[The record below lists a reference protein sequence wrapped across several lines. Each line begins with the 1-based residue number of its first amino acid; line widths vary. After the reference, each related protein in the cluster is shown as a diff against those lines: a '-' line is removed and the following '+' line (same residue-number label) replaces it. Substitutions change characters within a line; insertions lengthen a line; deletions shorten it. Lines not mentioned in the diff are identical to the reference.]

1 MKIKSIIYAGMMI
14 ALVFVATYVIK
25 IPIPFTQG
33 YIHAGD
39 AMIFLSAILFGPL
52 IGGLAGGIGSA
63 MADLFGGYAIWAFPT
78 LIIKFFMGYLV
89 GFFGY
94 RTEKRKKSTKFYISI
109 SGLAIWATFGFWV
122 SNTLTNLLVNIQDK
136 EKAAELMQQMEIST
150 QEALISTISNVKT
163 TIIVAS
169 IIIPF
174 IILMAVFSIF
184 ISIFTYNSTY
194 NSLLEER
201 KEFGME
207 IVSYTEGMLSRLD
220 QRVEN
225 NEMTL
230 EEAQAM
236 ARDLIRNMHFED
248 GNYIFGYDYDGNIV
262 IPFQSREVGENLMST
277 KDQDGNFLLKDLIA
291 VANQGGGYHTY
302 FWPLPGEEGVGEKV
316 SYVLP
321 FNKWGWWFGA
331 GVYVDQV
338 KEKAFN
344 NFIVQMKHQI
354 V

>member
-1 MKIKSIIYAGMMI
+1 MMI

-174 IILMAVFSIF
+174 IILILNLWLKNKDKDLFSFSTLIGMALSGLWMVIAYFFIEILIYGNSI
-184 ISIFTYNSTY
+184 
-194 NSLLEER
+194 
-201 KEFGME
+201 MP
-207 IVSYTEGMLSRLD
+207 
-220 QRVEN
+220 
-225 NEMTL
+225 
-230 EEAQAM
+230 
-236 ARDLIRNMHFED
+236 
-248 GNYIFGYDYDGNIV
+248 IFGIPWNIV
-262 IPFQSREVGENLMST
+262 QF
-277 KDQDGNFLLKDLIA
+277 
-291 VANQGGGYHTY
+291 GGGLIIAYIII
-302 FWPLPGEEGVGEKV
+302 LSLKK
-316 SYVLP
+316 L
-321 FNKWGWWFGA
+321 KL
-331 GVYVDQV
+331 
-338 KEKAFN
+338 FN
-344 NFIVQMKHQI
+344 NNVSTQ
-354 V
+354 